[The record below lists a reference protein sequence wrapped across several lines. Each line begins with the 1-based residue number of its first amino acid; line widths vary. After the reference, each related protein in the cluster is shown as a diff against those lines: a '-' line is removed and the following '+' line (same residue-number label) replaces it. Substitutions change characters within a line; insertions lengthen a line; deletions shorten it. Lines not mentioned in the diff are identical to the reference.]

1 MRKFNDVLAIFFVP
15 SESTSAL
22 LLWVKRPWPVT
33 VEAGDAFARKPLRFN
48 EPAFA
53 AAAVTTEVA
62 RHAAHYEEE
71 YQNDMR
77 DAKQE

>member
-1 MRKFNDVLAIFFVP
+1 MRKFNDIFPIFFVP
-15 SESTSAL
+15 SEPTSAL

-33 VEAGDAFARKPLRFN
+33 VEAGDAFARKALWFN

-53 AAAVTTEVA
+53 AAAVTTEVT
-62 RHAAHYEEE
+62 RHAAQYEEE
-71 YQNDMR
+71 YQYDMG